1 MASIQKTIEMLRDTD
16 ATITAEAIRGLSDLS
31 YAETLVWAG
40 HWETIPTERRLTL
53 ITRLGELSETNFDL
67 NFSAL
72 ARHALKDSDEE
83 VRVAAIEALWYDEEP
98 VLLRQLTEMAVRDD
112 SDEVRAAALSEIGRF
127 LLLGEY
133 GKIGATQSR
142 EAQDL
147 AIRLYNDVDE
157 PTIVRRRAI
166 EALGNCTRAG
176 ISDLIQEAY
185 ESEDVAM
192 KASAV
197 HAMGRS
203 CDSDWSD
210 AVLEE
215 LRSDEPELRYEAARA
230 AGELELKEAIP
241 TLSILLDDM
250 DREIREN
257 VVWALG
263 EIGGNAA
270 RHLLEN
276 ALERAQAEDD
286 EEMSEAIEEALET
299 ASLVGEDMLFD

>member
-1 MASIQKTIEMLRDTD
+1 MASIQKTLEMLRDTE
-16 ATITAEAIRGLSDLS
+16 ATITAEAIRALSDPS
-31 YAETLVWAG
+31 AAEMLVWAA
-40 HWETIPTERRLTL
+40 HWESIPTERRLLL

-67 NFSAL
+67 NFSAV
-72 ARHALKDSDEE
+72 ARHALTDSEDE
-83 VRVAAIEALWYDEEP
+83 VRAAAIEALWYDEEP
-98 VLLRQLTEMAVRDD
+98 ILLRRLLDMARRDD
-112 SDEVRAAALSEIGRF
+112 SDEVRAEAISAVGRF
-127 LLLGEY
+127 ILLGEL
-133 GKIGATQSR
+133 GKIGATQAR

-147 AIRLYNDVDE
+147 AMKLYNDVDE
-157 PTIVRRRAI
+157 ALIVRRRAI

-176 ISDLIQEAY
+176 VADLIQEAY
-185 ESEDVAM
+185 EMDDVAM

-203 CDSDWSD
+203 CDQDWAD
-210 AVLEE
+210 VILDE

-241 TLSILLDDM
+241 TLSVLLEDP

-257 VVWALG
+257 VIWALG

-276 ALERAQAEDD
+276 ALERAQLEGD
-286 EEMSEAIEEALET
+286 EEISEAIEEALET
-299 ASLVGEDMLFD
+299 SSLVGEDMLFD

>member
-1 MASIQKTIEMLRDTD
+1 MASIQKTIEMLRDSET
-16 ATITAEAIRGLSDLS
+16 TITAEAIRSLSDLS
-31 YAETLVWAG
+31 AAEMLILASQ
-40 HWETIPTERRLTL
+40 WESIPAERRQTL

-67 NFSAL
+67 NFSTV
-72 ARHALKDSDEE
+72 ARHALTDSDEQ

-98 VLLRQLTEMAVRDD
+98 VLLRYLIEMAKNDE
-112 SDEVRAAALSEIGRF
+112 SDEVRAESISAIGRF
-127 LLLGEY
+127 ILLGEL
-133 GKIGATQSR
+133 GKIGTTQSR

-147 AIRLYNDVDE
+147 AIRIYNDVDE
-157 PTIVRRRAI
+157 PIAVRRRAI

-176 ISDLIQEAY
+176 VSDLIQEAY
-185 ESEDVAM
+185 DADDVAM

-203 CDSDWSD
+203 CDEDWSD
-210 AVLEE
+210 VILEE

-241 TLSILLDDM
+241 TLSVLLEDP

-257 VVWALG
+257 AVWALG

-276 ALERAQAEDD
+276 ALERAQVEGDD
-286 EEMSEAIEEALET
+286 ELSEAIEEALET
-299 ASLVGEDMLFD
+299 SSLVGEDMLFD